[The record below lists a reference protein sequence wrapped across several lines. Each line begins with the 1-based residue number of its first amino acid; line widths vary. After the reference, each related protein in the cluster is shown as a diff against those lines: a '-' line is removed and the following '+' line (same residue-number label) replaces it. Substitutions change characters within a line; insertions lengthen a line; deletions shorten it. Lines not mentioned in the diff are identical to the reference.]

1 MPIQTGDVKL
11 VRSAVMADV
20 PEGGGA
26 PTGSV
31 IPDGASNAIF
41 PDISELD
48 RSGGRVNM
56 RKVVVSVQSDDTD
69 TYLGAN
75 MIVAEPPSDPR
86 VSVTLFSTKQTFDTR
101 AQAVARMEAYKIAG
115 PEFDGYLFENHVQG
129 QRVLQ
134 VFQRAGAVMPV
145 VGQSLVLV
153 QDEGKPNEKRQAVM
167 VTEVSSVQRTF
178 TYGGGSPV
186 DYTANV
192 LTLGL
197 SDRLRFDFT
206 GSPASR
212 LFTRL
217 STATLIR
224 ETVVADAGTY
234 VGVVP
239 LVAAAQ
245 TGDFSVQASSIYTQ
259 LVPSAQTETP
269 LADIRTNGVSAALVA
284 TGASVTRSLTLGFTT
299 TQALHAGAPIYPGT
313 LSITRGGVVLTD
325 AGQDL
330 MLGSEQVGTVD
341 HENGIVTL
349 LTNVFGTN
357 AGTHVV
363 EFTPAAVPDL
373 ISEQSVHRVTA
384 ESVSLNYALMLG
396 NPPLPGS
403 VIVSYMAQGRWY
415 VLRDD
420 GNGRLHGIDVSYG
433 AGTVNYQTG
442 SLVITLGALPDVGSG
457 LLLQAQSDVVQQK
470 SSNTALTNSG
480 KLYIPI
486 NSSGALSEEPGG
498 KVITPGSV
506 TLAWQVGET
515 TQTATDDGMGN
526 LTGDASGTVAY
537 SEGVVRI
544 SPHVLPPYD
553 TTFLLDITSNERLM
567 ASNVLLQ
574 DGNLGVTNIR
584 PGSLRFDLPL
594 NTQYSW
600 GSSFAVNA
608 GSTTKSVTVQVFDRA
623 GVLYFRDTDSAGS
636 LRVCGAVDY
645 ATGDIHVDPPAVSAS
660 DDLGPIISGLAGTGT
675 ATYLWNLLGA
685 PNKARVL
692 TLAAVRVNIEYATDL
707 PSADSMGVQATE
719 LHASVKMVPQRVL
732 RGVSFSA
739 GNKLYVQTADN
750 TLMADPS
757 PTLGGGTPA
766 GNVLSAVGQVRVLE
780 WVTGAS
786 SLIENWRGLQ
796 VPPSEGVQAP
806 FCAFQTAFRSAAA
819 PLRSGSLSVRGS
831 MQDGTVFNVTAGANG
846 KINGTRVKGLVDY
859 ETGLVQLYF
868 VNPDAT
874 GGVTVDLAFLG
885 IDGVGAMFADLG
897 LLPSIRYNAV
907 SYSYLPMDAE
917 LLGIDPVMLPSDGRV
932 PIFQRGGRAVVGH
945 TGVMEVTVSNGQTVN
960 CGRVRLSR
968 VRVVD
973 ADGEVIHSGYTFD
986 LEAGTVTFVDVTGY
1000 AQPVRIE
1007 HRIEDMGLVQQVDI
1021 NGRITFARQLSHDYP
1036 LGSYL
1041 SSALAA
1047 GDLFAR
1053 VNTVF
1058 DQQAYSEAWADTPN
1072 GNYATATF
1080 NHSQH
1085 PITVT
1090 NRGAVTERWQLR
1102 FTSSTN
1108 YTVIGENVGV
1118 IAVGDTS
1125 SNCAPINPATGV
1137 PYFTVPWQGF
1147 GNGWIAGNVVR
1158 FNTIGA
1164 ELPVWVVRTVQQG
1177 AGTVADD
1184 KFTLLVRGDVD
1195 NPI

>member
-56 RKVVVSVQSDDTD
+56 RKVVVFVQSDDTD

-197 SDRLRFDFT
+197 SDRLRFDFM

-224 ETVVADAGTY
+224 ETVLADAGTY

-284 TGASVTRSLTLGFTT
+284 TGASITRSLTLGFTT

-363 EFTPAAVPDL
+363 QLTPAAVPDL

-420 GNGRLHGIDVSYG
+420 GNGRLRGIDVSYG

-457 LLLQAQSDVVQQK
+457 LLLQAQSDAVQQK

-553 TTFLLDITSNERLM
+553 TTFLLDITSNDRLV

-600 GSSFAVNA
+600 GSSFALNA
-608 GSTTKSVTVQVFDRA
+608 GSTAKSVTVQVFDRA
-623 GVLYFRDTDSAGS
+623 GVLYFRDTDSVGS

-645 ATGDIHVDPPAVSAS
+645 ATGDIHVDAPAVSAS
-660 DDLGPIISGLAGTGT
+660 DDLGPIISGLGSTGT

-692 TLAAVRVNIEYATDL
+692 TLAAARANIEYATDL
-707 PSADSMGVQATE
+707 PSSDSMGVQATE
-719 LHASVKMVPQRVL
+719 MRASVKMVPQRVL
-732 RGVSFSA
+732 RGVSFSV
-739 GNKLYVQTADN
+739 GSKLYVQTADN

-757 PTLGGGTPA
+757 PTLGGGVPA

-780 WVTGAS
+780 WATGAS
-786 SLIENWRGLQ
+786 SLIEDWRGLQ

-806 FCAFQTAFRSAAA
+806 FCAFQTAFRTAAA

-932 PIFQRGGRAVVGH
+932 PIFQSGGRAVVGH

-1021 NGRITFARQLSHDYP
+1021 NGRITFTRQLSHDYP
-1036 LGSYL
+1036 MGSYL

-1058 DQQAYSEAWADTPN
+1058 DQHAYSEAWADTPN
-1072 GNYATATF
+1072 GNSATATF
-1080 NHSQH
+1080 SHSRY

-1118 IAVGDTS
+1118 IAVGDVSTD
-1125 SNCAPINPATGV
+1125 CAPTNPTTDV

-1147 GNGWIAGNVVR
+1147 GNGWIAGNVIR

-1184 KFTLLVRGDVD
+1184 TFALLVRGDVD